1 MPGPFDPLA
10 SQVNPYVAEEYVT
23 WSKRLREARA
33 RYIEEHE
40 CPKPMTIEH
49 TDEHGKVIGTS
60 AVGFFEVGQ
69 QKYGDGDLAQIP
81 REAPKP
87 TFQPS
92 DTPLT
97 WEQMQK
103 ELKPI
108 LDDVDRFLAPGIYRE
123 SPHPEMREGESYGEY
138 CARIGREYEQATGT
152 SAGRRPVADSDGVR
166 EPAAI
171 DPGGERGI
179 SGSGAG
185 DRGPGGQDLRGDVET
200 DPGGDAQPA
209 DAGGAGKSHEWHP
222 SDIPGEWDPDRFPSG

>member
-1 MPGPFDPLA
+1 MPGSFDPLTN
-10 SQVNPYVAEEYVT
+10 QVNPYVAEEYMA
-23 WSKRLREARA
+23 WRKRLREARA

-69 QKYGDGDLAQIP
+69 RKYGDGDLSQIP

-92 DTPLT
+92 LT

-108 LDDVDRFLAPGIYRE
+108 LDEVDRFLAPGIYRE

-138 CARIGREYEQATGT
+138 CARIGREYEQTTGT

-171 DPGGERGI
+171 DPGGQRGI
-179 SGSGAG
+179 SGPGAG
-185 DRGPGGQDLRGDVET
+185 DRRPGGEDLRGDVET
-200 DPGGDAQPA
+200 DHAGDAA
-209 DAGGAGKSHEWHP
+209 DGGGAGK
-222 SDIPGEWDPDRFPSG
+222 PGDAAGRDTGRDSAG